1 MTIHVLVTRS
11 RPRWLTV
18 VVAGTLATWLL
29 SPIDF
34 EATETPGFVAQ
45 SAGPADSF
53 GGSPMIL
60 YTPARAVAPGDSIA
74 EQTPPQPRI
83 TPLARSL
90 SPPTPALPELPY
102 RFLGKVTDAG
112 ETVVVLYGR
121 GRTVTVRATGPLDDD
136 YAVDAIEDGYL
147 MLRYVPLG
155 ASQTLELASRQPTV
169 VPAGSATETPDD

>member
-1 MTIHVLVTRS
+1 M
-11 RPRWLTV
+11 
-18 VVAGTLATWLL
+18 
-29 SPIDF
+29 
-34 EATETPGFVAQ
+34 
-45 SAGPADSF
+45 
-53 GGSPMIL
+53 
-60 YTPARAVAPGDSIA
+60 
-74 EQTPPQPRI
+74 
-83 TPLARSL
+83 

-155 ASQTLELASRQPTV
+155 ASQILELAARQRAV
-169 VPAGSATETPDD
+169 VPAGSATETPED